1 MLFNTFD
8 MLILEIKKILKK
20 HYFKIFSIKKYFYE
34 NTLHCITKHKR
45 KITETALY
53 ILKIVK
59 VFVDLIQII
68 SKHA

>member
-1 MLFNTFD
+1 MLFDIFD
-8 MLILEIKKILKK
+8 IRNKKNSKK
-20 HYFKIFSIKKYFYE
+20 TLFWIFSIKKYYYKS
-34 NTLHCITKHKR
+34 TLHCITKHKR

-59 VFVDLIQII
+59 LFVDLIQII

>member
-1 MLFNTFD
+1 MLFDTFD

-20 HYFKIFSIKKYFYE
+20 HYFKIFSIKKYFHE

-45 KITETALY
+45 KIIETALY

-59 VFVDLIQII
+59 LFVGLIQII